1 MFPNNKLIRERIGR
15 CSPTSPTISSGNRTK
30 LFTALSGAA
39 GLGTLCFLLLRNKRV
54 SDGDDLVNMPVTE
67 SSLNVE

>member
-1 MFPNNKLIRERIGR
+1 LFGNIYSYIVLKG
-15 CSPTSPTISSGNRTK
+15 SPTISSGNRTK

-54 SDGDDLVNMPVTE
+54 SDGDDLVNLPVTE

>member
-1 MFPNNKLIRERIGR
+1 MLKG
-15 CSPTSPTISSGNRTK
+15 SSTITPWDRTK
-30 LFTALSGAA
+30 LFAALSGAA
-39 GLGTLCFLLLRNKRV
+39 GAGTLCFLFLRNKRV